1 MLDFIVLAIM
11 IVRPPRLGAGW
22 QLGMTKYLYFD
33 ISNFVVYR
41 NHTFVMRYPKNVKP
55 VPMPVFSKV
64 Y

>member
-33 ISNFVVYR
+33 ILKYVQMYKI
-41 NHTFVMRYPKNVKP
+41 TLLWWRYPKIVNS
-55 VPMPVFSKV
+55 MPVFSKV

>member
-33 ISNFVVYR
+33 ILKYV
-41 NHTFVMRYPKNVKP
+41 
-55 VPMPVFSKV
+55 
-64 Y
+64 